1 MERECAYRYR
11 IYPNP
16 AQKVELARTFGAA
29 RFVYNWALRMRTDA
43 LYERGERLS
52 YVQSSAA
59 LTALKQRDGH
69 AWMNDLSSVPMQ
81 QALRHRGQVV
91 HPRMPVALFQGGQG
105 GGGLHVAESLATLV
119 QRIRSHSQ
127 RPVVD
132 EAGSTKRAGQLDL
145 LGRIRID
152 AIAIGAFTF
161 HISQYI
167 TKRVRLPC
175 LPMPEARGFLGGSR

>member
-81 QALRHRGQVV
+81 QALRHLDTAYRNFFAGRANYPTFHKKHGKQS
-91 HPRMPVALFQGGQG
+91 
-105 GGGLHVAESLATLV
+105 AEYTTSVSYTHL
-119 QRIRSHSQ
+119 
-127 RPVVD
+127 
-132 EAGSTKRAGQLDL
+132 RAHETVLDL
-145 LGRIRID
+145 
-152 AIAIGAFTF
+152 
-161 HISQYI
+161 
-167 TKRVRLPC
+167 VCRL
-175 LPMPEARGFLGGSR
+175 LL